1 MDEEKITIQK
11 MGEKVNITI
20 GGNIS
25 PLDAINLL
33 MNALDEVIRQSVE
46 EQEKRA
52 KLAKLIGK
60 RLEEIYL
67 KEEKM
72 DDQKGTPA
80 NIC

>member
-33 MNALDEVIRQSVE
+33 MNALGEVIRQSVE
-46 EQEKRA
+46 E
-52 KLAKLIGK
+52 
-60 RLEEIYL
+60 
-67 KEEKM
+67 
-72 DDQKGTPA
+72 
-80 NIC
+80 

>member
-1 MDEEKITIQK
+1 MDEGKITIQQK
-11 MGEKVNITI
+11 GEKVNITI
-20 GGNIS
+20 GENIS

-33 MNALDEVIRQSVE
+33 MNALDEVIRQSLE

-52 KLAKLIGK
+52 KLAKWIGK

-72 DDQKGTPA
+72 DDQKRTSPG
-80 NIC
+80 IR